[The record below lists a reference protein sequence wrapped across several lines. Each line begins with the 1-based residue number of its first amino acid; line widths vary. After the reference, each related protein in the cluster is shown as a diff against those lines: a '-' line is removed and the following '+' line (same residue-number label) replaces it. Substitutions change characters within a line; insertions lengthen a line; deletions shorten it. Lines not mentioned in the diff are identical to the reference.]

1 MKNLIIATLLG
12 SALAFPAFATQPTVS
27 ANASA
32 EAAAPLSQGEV
43 RKIDLAGK
51 KITLRHGPIDSVGM
65 PPMTMVFSVR
75 DAALLE
81 GIKTGDKVR
90 FQVEQQGSQF
100 VVTELQAAE

>member
-1 MKNLIIATLLG
+1 MKNLLIATLLG
-12 SALAFPAFATQPTVS
+12 SVIAFPAFAAQP
-27 ANASA
+27 AAPAAASA
-32 EAAAPLSQGEV
+32 EVAAPLSQGEV
-43 RKIDLAGK
+43 RKIDLAGQ

-75 DAALLE
+75 DAALLQ